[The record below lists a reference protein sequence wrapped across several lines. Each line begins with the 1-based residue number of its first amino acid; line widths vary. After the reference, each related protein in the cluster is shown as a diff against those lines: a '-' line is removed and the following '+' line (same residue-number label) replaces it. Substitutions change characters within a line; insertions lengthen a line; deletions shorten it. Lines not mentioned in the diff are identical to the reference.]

1 MSGTTMIV
9 MIVFICVGLGM
20 VGEWVKRY
28 LTFKEKALKHSGDS
42 EQMRKELTALK
53 SRDETLEKIVT
64 DEGYQLDK
72 KISNL

>member
-20 VGEWVKRY
+20 VGEWVKRH
-28 LTFKEKALKHSGDS
+28 LAFKEKALKH
-42 EQMRKELTALK
+42 TAGTDEMKNEIASLK
-53 SRDETLEKIVT
+53 SRIETLEKIVT

-72 KISNL
+72 KIRNL

>member
-28 LTFKEKALKHSGDS
+28 LAFKEKALKHSSDS
-42 EQMRKELTALK
+42 EQMRKELAALK
-53 SRDETLEKIVT
+53 SRVETLEKIVT

>member
-1 MSGTTMIV
+1 MSGTTMVV

-28 LTFKEKALKHSGDS
+28 LAFKEKALKHSGDS
-42 EQMRKELTALK
+42 EQMHKELAALK
-53 SRDETLEKIVT
+53 SRVETLEKIVT

>member
-28 LTFKEKALKHSGDS
+28 LAFKEKALKYSGDS
-42 EQMRKELTALK
+42 EQMRKELAALK
-53 SRDETLEKIVT
+53 SRVETLEKIVT